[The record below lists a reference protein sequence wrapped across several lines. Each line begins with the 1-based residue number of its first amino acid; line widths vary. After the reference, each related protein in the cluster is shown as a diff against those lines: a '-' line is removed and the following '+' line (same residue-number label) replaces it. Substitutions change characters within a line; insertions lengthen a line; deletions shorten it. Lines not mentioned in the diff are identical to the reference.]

1 MGYVGVRRV
10 YHAVICRLSA
20 ARISRPFEAGAAAA
34 ERSGEG
40 ADARCSGFDGGVQH
54 EYKRSLSPDPS
65 GWEKASLKAKSH
77 PGAWPDG
84 FCGELPA
91 GIPVPFT
98 LWIVT

>member
-1 MGYVGVRRV
+1 MSWPRVLTPPCVYAATTLAQKGLGTANLLIVVGLR
-10 YHAVICRLSA
+10 
-20 ARISRPFEAGAAAA
+20 F
-34 ERSGEG
+34 
-40 ADARCSGFDGGVQH
+40 ADTRNIEHDYG
-54 EYKRSLSPDPS
+54 RSLSPDTS

-77 PGAWPDG
+77 PGARPDG

>member
-1 MGYVGVRRV
+1 MSVSGVSTTPS
-10 YHAVICRLSA
+10 SA
-20 ARISRPFEAGAAAA
+20 AFLQPASAALSRPARPPPSEVAN
-34 ERSGEG
+34 
-40 ADARCSGFDGGVQH
+40 ARCSGFDGGVRH